1 MKLFSRLEKSRSF
14 WFLLIISVVFFFLRW
29 PSLFEPYWYGD
40 EGIYQ
45 AVGMLINDGAKLY
58 SGAWDNKPPLLYV
71 LYALFNSDQYA
82 LRILSLFFG
91 LFSVWAFYFVVKRIL
106 PKSKYAAFISTS
118 LYAFAFGTRLIEGN
132 IANAENFMLLPILAS
147 AYIIVSGDYI
157 KKAWHFRFHLLSGF
171 LMSLAFLTK
180 IVAVFDFMALLFF
193 ILIDHEKDL
202 KDKFGNRTLPFIAGF
217 ALPVVS
223 ILGYFFLTNNFK
235 DAINGFLFSNVGYVG
250 YGNEFIIPQGLL
262 YVKAGLLLG
271 FLGFVF
277 WKRKKIPRN
286 VLFTTVWF
294 AFSLFSAFFAQRPY
308 THYLIMLLPSFCLM
322 VGAIIEEKKTR
333 IVLIIFLV
341 IGYLAIVNIFNLK
354 RDKLINHYTN
364 LIAFCSDK
372 KDASS
377 YQAFFDGNTP
387 RDYDLARYIKAHTT
401 KDESIF
407 LWGNNAQIY
416 KLAEKTPIMRY
427 TVAYHITNYPTG
439 LSEMENAI
447 RTKEPKLIV
456 VMPNVPEFPM
466 KLINYEEKID
476 IRGVKIYEK
485 VF

>member
-1 MKLFSRLEKSRSF
+1 MKLFSRLEKSKSF

-45 AVGMLINDGAKLY
+45 AVGMLINNGQSLY

-71 LYALFNSDQYA
+71 LYAIFNSDQFA
-82 LRILSLFFG
+82 LRVLSLFFG
-91 LFSVWAFYFVVKRIL
+91 LFSVWAFYFIVKRLL
-106 PKSKYAAFISTS
+106 PKSKYAVIISTS
-118 LYAFAFGTRLIEGN
+118 IYVFAFGTRLIEGN
-132 IANAENFMLLPILAS
+132 IANAENFMLLPILIS

-171 LMSLAFLTK
+171 FMSLAFLTK

-202 KDKFGNRTLPFIAGF
+202 KDKFGNRALPFILGF
-217 ALPVVS
+217 VLPTIVT
-223 ILGYFFLTNNFK
+223 LGYFFLTNNFK

-262 YVKAGLLLG
+262 YIKAGLLAA

-286 VLFTTVWF
+286 VLFASAWF

-322 VGAIIEEKKTR
+322 VGTIIEEKKTR
-333 IVLIIFLV
+333 ILLIIFLV
-341 IGYLAIVNIFNLK
+341 AGYLAIINTFNLK
-354 RDKLINHYTN
+354 GKIIQHYTN

-372 KDASS
+372 KDVAS

-387 RDYDLARYIKAHTT
+387 RDYDLARYIKANTT
-401 KDESIF
+401 SDESIF
-407 LWGNNAQIY
+407 IWGNNAQVY
-416 KLAEKTPIMRY
+416 KLADKTPIMRY

-447 RTKEPKLIV
+447 RTKSPKLII

-466 KLINYEEKID
+466 NLASYEEKID

-485 VF
+485 IF

>member
-14 WFLLIISVVFFFLRW
+14 WFLLIISVVFFLLRW

-45 AVGMLINDGAKLY
+45 AVGMLLNSGQSLY

-71 LYALFNSDQYA
+71 LYAIFSSDQFS
-82 LRILSLFFG
+82 LRVLSLFFG
-91 LFSVWAFYFVVKRIL
+91 LFSVWAFYFTVKRLL
-106 PKSKYAAFISTS
+106 PKSKYGAIASTS
-118 LYAFAFGTRLIEGN
+118 LYTFAFGTRLIEGN
-132 IANAENFMLLPILAS
+132 IANAENFMLFPILVS
-147 AYIIVSGDYI
+147 AYIIISGDYI
-157 KKAWHFRFHLLSGF
+157 KKAWHSRFHLLAGF
-171 LMSLAFLTK
+171 FMSLAFLTK
-180 IVAVFDFMALLFF
+180 IVAIFDFMALLFF

-202 KDKFGNRTLPFIAGF
+202 KDKFGNR
-217 ALPVVS
+217 ALPLILGFGLPTVL

-235 DAINGFLFSNVGYVG
+235 DAISGFLFSNVGYVG

-262 YVKAGLLLG
+262 YIKAALLAT

-286 VLFTTVWF
+286 VLFASVWF

-322 VGAIIEEKKTR
+322 VGTIIEEKKTR
-333 IVLIIFLV
+333 VLLAIFLV
-341 IGYLAIVNIFNLK
+341 VGYLAIINTFNLK
-354 RDKLINHYTN
+354 GKIIQHYTN

-372 KDASS
+372 KDVAS
-377 YQAFFDGNTP
+377 YQAFFDSNTP
-387 RDYDLARYIKAHTT
+387 RDYDLARYIKANTT
-401 KDESIF
+401 KDDSIF
-407 LWGNNAQIY
+407 IWGNNAQVY
-416 KLAEKTPIMRY
+416 KLSEKTPIMRY

-456 VMPNVPEFPM
+456 IMPNVPEFPM

>member
-1 MKLFSRLEKSRSF
+1 MKLFTRLEKNASF
-14 WFLLIISVVFFFLRW
+14 WFLLIISVIFFFLRW

-45 AVGMLINDGAKLY
+45 AVGMLLNNGQSLY

-71 LYALFNSDQYA
+71 LYALFNSDQFA

-91 LFSVWAFYFVVKRIL
+91 LFSVWAFYFIVKRLL
-106 PKSKYAAFISTS
+106 PKSKYAAITSTS

-132 IANAENFMLLPILAS
+132 IANAENFMLFPILVSAS
-147 AYIIVSGDYI
+147 LIVSADNM
-157 KKAWHFRFHLLSGF
+157 KKAWHFRSHLLAGF

-180 IVAVFDFMALLFF
+180 IVAVFDFAALLFF

-202 KDKFGNRTLPFIAGF
+202 KDKLLNRSLPFIIGLG
-217 ALPVVS
+217 LPVVTV
-223 ILGYFFLTNNFK
+223 LGYFFLTNNFQ

-262 YVKAGLLLG
+262 YIKAGLLAA

-286 VLFTTVWF
+286 VLFASVWF
-294 AFSLFSAFFAQRPY
+294 AFSLFSTFFAQRPY

-322 VGAIIEEKKTR
+322 IGTIIEEKKTR
-333 IVLIIFLV
+333 ALLAIFLIVGYIAV
-341 IGYLAIVNIFNLK
+341 INTFNLK
-354 RDKLINHYTN
+354 GKIIQHYTN

-372 KDASS
+372 KDVSS
-377 YQAFFDGNTP
+377 YQSFFDGNTP
-387 RDYDLARYIKAHTT
+387 RDYDLARYIKANTT

-407 LWGNNAQIY
+407 IWGNNAQVY

-447 RTKEPKLIV
+447 RTKEPKLIII
-456 VMPNVPEFPM
+456 MPNVPEFPM
-466 KLINYEEKID
+466 KLINYEERIE